1 MTTASTAQQSS
12 RDATTV
18 VGRCCFLAGIFRKAQ
33 KVVAAREDERLTC
46 SLILTKASCTSMALK
61 PYKVLVILTQLA

>member
-1 MTTASTAQQSS
+1 MTAHW
-12 RDATTV
+12 
-18 VGRCCFLAGIFRKAQ
+18 
-33 KVVAAREDERLTC
+33 DERLTC